1 MVRRK
6 DSSIMKKYLFAGLGV
21 LVLCVL
27 ILGAW
32 TMRVLSNLPDV
43 STLKRYRPA
52 AAAEVLDKDGNL
64 LTIFY
69 DRKFRIWVPIS
80 GLPDVVIN
88 AVVIA
93 EDDTFFEHHGVNYKA
108 TREALLHDMRK
119 RKFSRGG
126 STITQQM
133 IKNVFLSKEK
143 TLTRK
148 LREYVLARK
157 AEEILTKH
165 RILEI
170 YLNEV
175 EWGENIYGIESASR
189 FYLDKHASELT
200 PGEAALL
207 AGMLPNPRYYNP
219 YKRPEKARIRQERV
233 LFNMQQAKVIT
244 QDEYAAALQ
253 SPLKL
258 RQEGSNRMD
267 LSALTAGRNSRP
279 CYHPALERMLVSMI
293 GEQDLFHRGG
303 TIRTTL
309 EKSLQNEVGG
319 REGSMPDRAVERAG
333 SIPVVMQGNK
343 IRAIIC
349 GEGRE
354 AEVRSQL
361 ESPGVFS
368 VSYDVSVISFDA
380 IAREQIIDTVDDGKK

>member
-1 MVRRK
+1 
-6 DSSIMKKYLFAGLGV
+6 MKKIIFAGLGAF
-21 LVLCVL
+21 VLCVL
-27 ILGAW
+27 IIAAW

-43 STLKRYRPA
+43 STLKHYRPA
-52 AAAEVLDKDGNL
+52 AAAEVIDKDGNL
-64 LTIFY
+64 LTIYY

-93 EDDTFFEHHGVNYKA
+93 EDDTFFEHHGVNYQA
-108 TREALLHDMRK
+108 TREALLHDWQK

-133 IKNVFLSKEK
+133 IKNVLLSKEK

-148 LREYVLARK
+148 LREYVLAKK

-175 EWGENIYGIESASR
+175 EWGDNIYGIEAAAR
-189 FYLDKHASELT
+189 FYFDKHASELT

-207 AGMLPNPRYYNP
+207 AGMLPNPHYYDP
-219 YKRPEKARIRQERV
+219 FKRPEKARVRQERV

-244 QDEYAAALQ
+244 QDEYATALQ
-253 SPLKL
+253 SLLNL
-258 RQEGSNRMD
+258 RQEGSSKMD
-267 LSALTAGRNSRP
+267 LSALTAGNSKQ

-293 GEQDLFHRGG
+293 GEQDLYHRGG

-309 EKSLQNEVGG
+309 EKSLQNELSGL
-319 REGSMPDRAVERAG
+319 EGSSPDKAVDSSGR
-333 SIPVVMQGNK
+333 IPVVVQGNK

-354 AEVRSQL
+354 VEVRSKL
-361 ESPGVFS
+361 ESLGIAYIG
-368 VSYDVSVISFDA
+368 YDVGVIDVDA
-380 IAREQIIDTVDDGKK
+380 MQREQIIDTAGDGKK

>member
-1 MVRRK
+1 
-6 DSSIMKKYLFAGLGV
+6 MKKFIFAGLGV

-27 ILGAW
+27 IIVLW

-43 STLKRYRPA
+43 STLKHYRPA
-52 AAAEVLDKDGNL
+52 AAAEVLDKDGSL
-64 LTIFY
+64 LAIYY

-80 GLPDVVIN
+80 GLPDIVIN

-93 EDDTFFEHHGVNYKA
+93 EDDTFFEHHGVNFKA
-108 TREALLHDMRK
+108 TRDAMMHDVQK
-119 RKFSRGG
+119 RRFSRGG

-133 IKNVFLSKEK
+133 IKNVLLSKEK

-148 LREYVLARK
+148 LREYVLAVK

-175 EWGENIYGIESASR
+175 EWGENIYGIEAASR
-189 FYLDKHASELT
+189 FYFDKHASELT
-200 PGEAALL
+200 TAEAALL

-219 YKRPEKARIRQERV
+219 YKRPEKARVRQERV
-233 LFNMQQAKVIT
+233 LFNMQQAKVIP

-253 SPLKL
+253 EPLKL
-258 RQEGSNRMD
+258 RQEGSNRID
-267 LSALTAGRNSRP
+267 LSALAGGNSRQ
-279 CYHPALERMLVSMI
+279 YYQRVLEKMLVSLI

-309 EKSLQNEVGG
+309 EKSLQNEVSGP
-319 REGSMPDRAVERAG
+319 EGPALDPSGEPSG
-333 SIPVVMQGNK
+333 SIPVILQGNK

-349 GEGRE
+349 GEDRE
-354 AEVRSQL
+354 AEVRSKL
-361 ESPGVFS
+361 ESLGIPYIG
-368 VSYDVSVISFDA
+368 YDVGVITLDA
-380 IAREQIIDTVDDGKK
+380 VSREQIIDTVDNGKK

>member
-1 MVRRK
+1 
-6 DSSIMKKYLFAGLGV
+6 MKKYIFAGLGV

-52 AAAEVLDKDGNL
+52 AAAEVLDKDGNP

-80 GLPDVVIN
+80 GLPDIVIN

-93 EDDTFFEHHGVNYKA
+93 EDDTFFEHHGVNYQA
-108 TREALLHDMRK
+108 TREALLHDWKK
-119 RKFSRGG
+119 RKLSRGG

-133 IKNVFLSKEK
+133 IKNVLLTKEK

-157 AEEILTKH
+157 AEEILTKR

-175 EWGENIYGIESASR
+175 EWGDDIYGIEAASR
-189 FYLDKHASELT
+189 YYFDKHASELN

-207 AGMLPNPRYYNP
+207 AGMLPNPHYYNP
-219 YKRPEKARIRQERV
+219 FKRPEKARTRQERV
-233 LFNMQQAKVIT
+233 LFNMQQAHVISR
-244 QDEYAAALQ
+244 DEYNTALQ
-253 SPLKL
+253 SPPKL
-258 RQEGSNRMD
+258 RQEGSSRMD
-267 LSALTAGRNSRP
+267 LSALTTGNSRQ
-279 CYHPALERMLVSMI
+279 CYYPALERMLVSLI

-309 EKSLQNEVGG
+309 EKSLQSEVSS
-319 REGSMPDRAVERAG
+319 REGSMQDRAIEG
-333 SIPVVMQGNK
+333 SGRIPVVMQGNK

-349 GEGRE
+349 GEGML
-354 AEVRSQL
+354 AMTVRQGRRVTNGL
-361 ESPGVFS
+361 
-368 VSYDVSVISFDA
+368 VSC
-380 IAREQIIDTVDDGKK
+380 

>member
-1 MVRRK
+1 
-6 DSSIMKKYLFAGLGV
+6 MKKYIFAGLGV

-27 ILGAW
+27 IIVLW

-52 AAAEVLDKDGNL
+52 AAAEVLDKDGNP
-64 LTIFY
+64 LTIYY
-69 DRKFRIWVPIS
+69 DRKFRIWVPIA
-80 GLPDVVIN
+80 GLPNVVIN

-108 TREALLHDMRK
+108 TREAMLHDWKK
-119 RKFSRGG
+119 RRFSRGG

-148 LREYVLARK
+148 LREYVLAIK
-157 AEEILTKH
+157 AEEILTKR

-175 EWGENIYGIESASR
+175 EWGDNIYGIEAASR

-200 PGEAALL
+200 PAEAALF
-207 AGMLPNPRYYNP
+207 AGMLPNPHYYNP
-219 YKRPEKARIRQERV
+219 YKRPEKARGRQERV

-244 QDEYAAALQ
+244 KDEYAAALQ
-253 SPLKL
+253 EPLKL

-267 LSALTAGRNSRP
+267 LSALEAGNSAQ
-279 CYHPALERMLVSMI
+279 CYHQALERMLVAII
-293 GEQDLFHRGG
+293 GEQDLYHRGG
-303 TIRTTL
+303 ILRTTL
-309 EKSLQNEVGG
+309 EKSLQNEL
-319 REGSMPDRAVERAG
+319 RSLEAPTQDRAGEPSDRI
-333 SIPVVMQGNK
+333 SVVMQGNK
-343 IRAIIC
+343 VRAIVC

-354 AEVRSQL
+354 TEVRSKL
-361 ESPGVFS
+361 EDLGMSYTG
-368 VSYDVSVISFDA
+368 YDVGAISIDD
-380 IAREQIIDTVDDGKK
+380 IQREQIIETVDDGKK